1 MLPKAFEEEMRGLLG
16 RGYENYLAAMEQ
28 PAVRG
33 LHFNRRKG
41 DPAAAEA
48 AVREALSG
56 LSDLSYADDG
66 CLWQGEERIGRM
78 PLHHAGAFYM
88 QEPSAMAPV
97 CCLPDISG
105 CRVLDL
111 CAAPG
116 GKSTQLANRIGPDGL
131 LVSNEIVGSRCAVLC
146 GNIER
151 MGLRCAAVTK
161 AAPEQLAEVCRG
173 FFDVTVVDAP
183 CSGEGM
189 FRKDPAAVA
198 EWKPES
204 PAACARRQAAILDAA
219 AETLRPGGYLLY
231 ATCTFSV
238 CENEGTIAA
247 FLKAHPDFT
256 LCEVPQAV
264 AAVTAPGVQP
274 PQGGLA
280 HPEYCRR
287 FYPHL
292 AAGEGQF
299 MALLRRSENAEG
311 VPDGSGAPSFPSS
324 RTADDLGRLS
334 LPDAPR
340 GAMSRADVSR
350 PLGASARGVSA
361 ADRIDRRGK
370 GGKRDGTD
378 GKAAEA
384 ACVSAFLQ
392 TVLEPAFAASLP
404 APVPVGG
411 GWSLPPLSP
420 AALPAEILPLC
431 YAYGVRIGEVR
442 KGRVIPHHH
451 FFTAYGDK
459 MKAKWPLDGQ
469 NPLLSAYF
477 AGEELPCDLP
487 DGWAAVTLCD
497 LAVGGVRIAGG
508 RAKNLYPA
516 GLRGEVDL

>member
-16 RGYENYLAAMEQ
+16 RDYENYAAAMER

-41 DPAAAEA
+41 DPAAVEA
-48 AVREALSG
+48 AVRAALGG
-56 LSDLSYADDG
+56 LSPLPYAEDG

-97 CCLPDISG
+97 CCLPDITG

-131 LVSNEIVGSRCAVLC
+131 LVSNEIVASRCAVLC

-151 MGLRCAAVTK
+151 MGLPDAVVTK
-161 AAPEQLAEVCRG
+161 ADPEQLAVVCRG

-189 FRKDPAAVA
+189 FRKDPAAA
-198 EWKPES
+198 TEWKPES

-219 AETLRPGGYLLY
+219 AETVRAGGCLLY

-238 CENEGTIAA
+238 RENEGTIAD
-247 FLKAHPDFT
+247 FLAAHSDFS

-264 AAVTAPGVQP
+264 RDVTSPGVQP
-274 PQGGLA
+274 PQGSLA

-292 AAGEGQF
+292 APGEGQF
-299 MALLRRSENAEG
+299 MALLRRTNEFGEDTDDPAGMPEPFFAAASDALRNG
-311 VPDGSGAPSFPSS
+311 H
-324 RTADDLGRLS
+324 RTLKLS
-334 LPDAPR
+334 
-340 GAMSRADVSR
+340 
-350 PLGASARGVSA
+350 GVSE
-361 ADRIDRRGK
+361 RIGGFSVRSPSVKDPAFTDRRGK
-370 GGKRDGTD
+370 SGKRSAADS
-378 GKAAEA
+378 AAEA
-384 ACVSAFLQ
+384 ACVTAFLEA
-392 TVLEPAFAASLP
+392 VIDWDFLASLP
-404 APVPVGG
+404 APVSVGG

-420 AALPAEILPLC
+420 HTLPPEILPLC

-451 FFTAYGDK
+451 FFTAYGNK
-459 MKAKWPLDGQ
+459 MRQKWPLDG
-469 NPLLSAYF
+469 NTPLLSAYF
-477 AGEELPCDLP
+477 SGEELPCNLS

-497 LAVGGVRIAGG
+497 LPVGGVRIAGG